1 MASVLAGATTTAGSE
16 ITVEALSSVARTLN
30 FRQNVRDNK
39 AGGSGNNSDDA
50 VITVNATAGPFT
62 VTSQSA
68 ATSCT
73 GGSSQAVTWNVAGN
87 TANGVNAANVDI
99 LWSTNNRNTL
109 TTLLASTPNDGSENV
124 AIRNAATSTG
134 RIMVKGTN
142 HVFFNVNKAN
152 ITVTAGTSDTV
163 APTAPSLS
171 ASVTTQISN
180 NLSWSGATYNV
191 GVTGYDVYQGTTL
204 LGSTT
209 STSYSV
215 SGLSASTTYTFTVK
229 AKDAAGNISAE
240 SNAVSVTTLTP
251 VSDTTA
257 PTAPTLSASGTTATS
272 TNLSWSGATDNVGV
286 TGYDVYQGTTLLG
299 STTST
304 SYAVSGLT
312 ASTTYTF

>member
-1 MASVLAGATTTAGSE
+1 MAGT
-16 ITVEALSSVARTLN
+16 
-30 FRQNVRDNK
+30 
-39 AGGSGNNSDDA
+39 
-50 VITVNATAGPFT
+50 
-62 VTSQSA
+62 
-68 ATSCT
+68 
-73 GGSSQAVTWNVAGN
+73 

-124 AIRNAATSTG
+124 VIRNAATSTG

-171 ASVTTQISN
+171 ASVTTQIST
-180 NLSWSGATYNV
+180 NLSWSGETYNV

-229 AKDAAGNISAE
+229 AKDAAGNISAA

-257 PTAPTLSASGTTATS
+257 PTASTLSASGTTATS